1 MNESPIFVRTYD
13 FILWLIP
20 CTMSFPRSQRFVLTR
35 RLQDSMLD
43 FYEAIIKAALCSD
56 RGRPAQLHAADV
68 ELVKVR
74 KYLRMAHDL
83 GWLKPR
89 QYQYA
94 AAQVTEI
101 GNLLGGWI
109 RGRIPRPGDAVSQGQ
124 AEDLARRVVEQRSEK
139 RPRG

>member
-1 MNESPIFVRTYD
+1 MTESPIFVRTYD

-20 CTMSFPRSQRFVLTR
+20 RTMAFPRSQRFVLTK
-35 RLQDSMLD
+35 RLQDSMLS
-43 FYEAIIKAALCSD
+43 FYEKIIEAALCSD
-56 RGRPAQLHAADV
+56 RQRFAQLRAADV

-83 GWLKPR
+83 EWFNPR

-101 GNLLGGWI
+101 GNLLGGWM
-109 RGRIPRPGDAVSQGQ
+109 GKANPAPR
-124 AEDLARRVVEQRSEK
+124 
-139 RPRG
+139 

>member
-1 MNESPIFVRTYD
+1 MTEESPIFVRTYD

-20 CTMSFPRSQRFVLTR
+20 RTLGFPRSQRFILTK

-43 FYEAIIKAALCSD
+43 FYEAIIEAALCSD
-56 RGRPAQLHAADV
+56 RKRSAQLRAADV

-74 KYLRMAHDL
+74 KYLRLARDME
-83 GWLKPR
+83 WLKPR
-89 QYQYA
+89 QYHFA

-109 RGRIPRPGDAVSQGQ
+109 GKANPAHG
-124 AEDLARRVVEQRSEK
+124 
-139 RPRG
+139 

>member
-1 MNESPIFVRTYD
+1 MTESPIFVRTYD
-13 FILWLIP
+13 FIQWLIP
-20 CTMSFPRSQRFVLTR
+20 RTMDFPRSQRFILTK

-43 FYEAIIKAALCSD
+43 FYEAIIEAALCST
-56 RGRPAQLHAADV
+56 RRRPAQLHAADV

-74 KYLRMAHDL
+74 KYMRLARDL

-109 RGRIPRPGDAVSQGQ
+109 GKAKP
-124 AEDLARRVVEQRSEK
+124 ARR
-139 RPRG
+139 